1 VAYVPPGLTRV
12 KSSKSQINLTN
23 GPIDYAHQHWLMVS
37 NRKEYLAT
45 ETHSNP
51 SMMVYMG

>member
-1 VAYVPPGLTRV
+1 MAYVPPGLTRV